1 MIVSDTTVSLLQ
13 VFTSLVAAATAA
25 SLQGYNLP
33 IPGSQGFSHGGSG
46 VFAAGA
52 GLSGGSQ
59 GYSNGF
65 TSGGSAGFTSG
76 GSGFTAGGS
85 GFTSGGSGFTSGAS
99 GGVGAV
105 GSCGEGQVR
114 HVNGGCVTPE
124 VTTNLYV
131 YRAPNVAPIIG
142 PRPNVGPPRLEHNI
156 VFIHT
161 PNGLF
166 SQEPIVVPPPQQ
178 KNVVYVLNKRPHQD
192 HNVIEVPKGEQEAP
206 EIYFVNYAEGE
217 NPTLPLGGDLQ
228 SALSKAEET
237 NGEIIGDTGLDAAR
251 PGVGSGIVGPTGVV
265 ATPSGLYSS
274 P

>member
-1 MIVSDTTVSLLQ
+1 MQLL
-13 VFTSLVAAATAA
+13 VFTSLVAATAAA

-46 VFAAGA
+46 IFAAGA
-52 GLSGGSQ
+52 GLNAGSQ
-59 GYSNGF
+59 SYSTGF
-65 TSGGSAGFTSG
+65 TS
-76 GSGFTAGGS
+76 GGS
-85 GFTSGGSGFTSGAS
+85 GFTSGGSGFTSGSSGFTSGVS
-99 GGVGAV
+99 GGAGL

-114 HVNGGCVTPE
+114 HVDGGCVTPQ

-228 SALSKAEET
+228 SALSKAEES
-237 NGEIIGDTGLDAAR
+237 NGEIIGDTGLDVAR
-251 PGVGSGIVGPTGVV
+251 PGVGPAIVGPTGV
-265 ATPSGLYSS
+265 ATPSGLYTS